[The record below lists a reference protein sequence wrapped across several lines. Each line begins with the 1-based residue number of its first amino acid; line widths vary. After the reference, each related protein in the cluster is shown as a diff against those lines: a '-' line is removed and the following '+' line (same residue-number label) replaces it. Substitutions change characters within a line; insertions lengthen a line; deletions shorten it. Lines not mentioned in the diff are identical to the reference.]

1 MSQTYTIPDTLA
13 NWPWKRKINQHY
25 EEVKMESASWARS
38 FHAFSPQA
46 QDAFDRCDFKRL
58 RTGCDL
64 MNLFFVIDEHSDLSS
79 VADAET
85 QAQIIM
91 NALMNPE
98 KPRPH
103 GEWVGGEVARQY
115 WELAIK
121 TATPKSQR
129 RFVAAFDDYMNA
141 VVQQAKDRTHST
153 IRDIDSY
160 MEVRRKT
167 IGAWPSFALL
177 ELDMDLPEDFMDHP
191 VMHELH
197 VLSISMICLGNVSDI
212 APLPSDIV
220 SWNLEQSRGDD
231 THNIVRIVMNQLDTD
246 INGAMAW
253 VEMYHK
259 ELEVKFMDIFTKSQ
273 EWNKSMNKDISR
285 YVEGLGNW
293 VRANDQWSFESKRY
307 FGDRGL
313 EIMSKRTVS
322 MMPKRNDVLNGTQ
335 LDIGPVIVDGS
346 IL

>member
-1 MSQTYTIPDTLA
+1 M
-13 NWPWKRKINQHY
+13 
-25 EEVKMESASWARS
+25 
-38 FHAFSPQA
+38 
-46 QDAFDRCDFKRL
+46 
-58 RTGCDL
+58 
-64 MNLFFVIDEHSDLSS
+64 
-79 VADAET
+79 
-85 QAQIIM
+85 
-91 NALMNPE
+91 
-98 KPRPH
+98 
-103 GEWVGGEVARQY
+103 
-115 WELAIK
+115 
-121 TATPKSQR
+121 
-129 RFVAAFDDYMNA
+129 
-141 VVQQAKDRTHST
+141 
-153 IRDIDSY
+153 
-160 MEVRRKT
+160 
-167 IGAWPSFALL
+167 
-177 ELDMDLPEDFMDHP
+177 
-191 VMHELH
+191 
-197 VLSISMICLGNVSDI
+197 
-212 APLPSDIV
+212 